1 MAVIVLRTVINA
13 PADRCFNLS
22 LSIEL
27 HQLSTAHTNEKAIAG
42 KTSGLIGLG
51 ESVTWRARHFGVW
64 QELSSK
70 VTALEFPHYFI
81 DEMQKG
87 IFKKMRHVHRFENVE
102 NGTLMID
109 EFEFIS
115 PLGFLGQV
123 ADILF
128 VKTYLKNLL
137 VRRNKIIKNFAETTE
152 WQKLLI
158 THEQNL

>member
-27 HQLSTAHTNEKAIAG
+27 HQLSTAYTKEKAIAG
-42 KTSGLIGLG
+42 KTSGLIELG

-64 QELSSK
+64 QELTSK

-81 DEMQKG
+81 DEMQQG
-87 IFKKMRHVHRFENVE
+87 IFKKMRHMHRFENVDD
-102 NGTLMID
+102 TTVMID

-115 PLGFLGQV
+115 PFGFLGKI
-123 ADILF
+123 ADTLF
-128 VKTYLKNLL
+128 LKLYLKRLL
-137 VRRNKIIKNFAETTE
+137 VPRNKIIKNFAETTE
-152 WQKLLI
+152 WKKLLPVD
-158 THEQNL
+158 E

>member
-1 MAVIVLRTVINA
+1 MHH
-13 PADRCFNLS
+13 
-22 LSIEL
+22 E
-27 HQLSTAHTNEKAIAG
+27 
-42 KTSGLIGLG
+42 
-51 ESVTWRARHFGVW
+51 
-64 QELSSK
+64 
-70 VTALEFPHYFI
+70 
-81 DEMQKG
+81 
-87 IFKKMRHVHRFENVE
+87 HRFENVE

-115 PLGFLGQV
+115 PLGFLGRV

-137 VRRNKIIKNFAETTE
+137 VRRNRIIKNFAETTE

>member
-42 KTSGLIGLG
+42 RTSGLIELG

-64 QELSSK
+64 QELTSK
-70 VTALEFPHYFI
+70 VTVLEFPHYFI

-87 IFKKMRHVHRFENVE
+87 IFKKMHHVHRFEIVE

-115 PLGFLGQV
+115 PLGFLGRV

-128 VKTYLKNLL
+128 VKAYIKNLL
-137 VRRNKIIKNFAETTE
+137 VQRNKIIKNFAETIE
-152 WQKLLI
+152 WKKLLPVD
-158 THEQNL
+158 E